1 MRESGKGLIY
11 LASAGM
17 ELSWLYA
24 WADFLLK
31 SAFQRAYPFW
41 GAVLGFGLGMV
52 LTLLSQ
58 GRGWRIIS
66 IIIIQFS
73 GVLFALSWIVHDLYQ
88 PLLPFLSQSW
98 ITAFLSRTL
107 SPLEWLML
115 SLALFCTI
123 LFWLSGVMLARRSMD
138 YSDVCARFDLGVG
151 AILFLLLIE
160 LVSYVKVSAG
170 FDYAIT
176 EPLMFPFFVFAL
188 LALGLARNRGGGKK
202 SFTGGFGGLGLVLS
216 FSGIILLFCTGSALL
231 SLPYLTRGAEISYDV
246 MKSAATPLLPILV
259 KVLRFI
265 FLSRSMRA
273 DPQSPSDQDQIQ
285 VMTPAVEKGGWPN
298 ILEEILLWSFVVIA
312 CLILTILTLFLL
324 WRLLRWLL
332 SKSST
337 HEQEKISFNLFLK
350 LMTQVLRLMR
360 RCYLWA
366 SLKKGRTM
374 AIDLYEKLIKWGT
387 HSGLPRVGSETPNE
401 YASRLGKFFPVLEK
415 EISGI
420 VGAVNQ
426 EVYGQMVLDD
436 SQMTEIR
443 SFWTQLRSPLFWPAR
458 MRVRVFNHGSS

>member
-1 MRESGKGLIY
+1 MKGSGKGLIY

-41 GAVLGFGLGMV
+41 GAVLGFGLGMA
-52 LTLLSQ
+52 LTFLSR

-66 IIIIQFS
+66 MIIIQFS
-73 GVLFALSWIVHDLYQ
+73 GVLFALSWIVHDFYQ

-107 SPLEWLML
+107 SPLEWLMM

-160 LVSYVKVSAG
+160 LVSYVKVNAG

-202 SFTGGFGGLGLVLS
+202 SFASGFGGLGIVLS
-216 FSGIILLFCTGSALL
+216 FSGTVLLFCTGAVLL
-231 SLPYLTRGAEISYDV
+231 SRPYLTRGAEIGYDV
-246 MKSAATPLLPILV
+246 MKSAATPLIPILV

-265 FLSRSMRA
+265 FLSRSMRT
-273 DPQSPSDQDQIQ
+273 DPQSPANQDQIQ
-285 VMTPAVEKGGWPN
+285 VMMPTAGKGGWPAR
-298 ILEEILLWSFVVIA
+298 LEEILLWTFVVIA
-312 CLILTILTLFLL
+312 GLILTILILFLL
-324 WRLLRWLL
+324 WRLLRWLF
-332 SKSST
+332 SRSPSYK
-337 HEQEKISFNLFLK
+337 QEKISFNLIFNFL
-350 LMTQVLRLMR
+350 TRVLRLVH

-366 SLKKGRTM
+366 GIRRGQTM
-374 AIDLYEKLIKWGT
+374 AIDLYERLLKWGT
-387 HSGLPRVGSETPNE
+387 HSGLPRIGSETPNE

-420 VGAVNQ
+420 VGAVNR
-426 EVYGQMVLDD
+426 EIYGQMILDD
-436 SQMTEIR
+436 YQMTEIR
-443 SFWTQLRSPLFWPAR
+443 SFWTQLRSPLYWPAR
-458 MRVRVFNHGSS
+458 MRVRAFNHRD